1 VPSHS
6 RAFAA
11 VLALTAS
18 AAHGAPVVRD
28 GGASSSAMQSQFPP
42 PPRANSGGCLMGLP
56 RTSSGKPSHEM
67 NGSSHRYGAPRW
79 YRASRR
85 STLLRLVIPAALGIT
100 IAGFAIGAGVAYFS
114 DGGSAAHSP
123 ATPRPPSHAAL
134 PATHHAPA
142 AESHGGQSGPAAPS
156 ATARAAPTPAT
167 YAEGHR
173 LNDEGYALIRRAD
186 YAAAI
191 APLREA
197 VGDLAGAGPED
208 PYEAYANY
216 NLGYALLRTGR
227 CAEALA
233 PLEAANALETS
244 PAVDRAL
251 REARGCAPAG
261 S

>member
-1 VPSHS
+1 MPLHSGHSLPSL
-6 RAFAA
+6 
-11 VLALTAS
+11 LAAS
-18 AAHGAPVVRD
+18 AAHGARVVPD
-28 GGASSSAMQSQFPP
+28 GGASSSAMRSQFPA

-100 IAGFAIGAGVAYFS
+100 IAGFAIGAGVAYLA
-114 DGGSAAHSP
+114 DGGSGAQSP
-123 ATPRPPSHAAL
+123 ATPRPSHPAPRVTRQA
-134 PATHHAPA
+134 PATDSGRHHPGKRT
-142 AESHGGQSGPAAPS
+142 SS
-156 ATARAAPTPAT
+156 ATTSAAPTPAA

-197 VGDLAGAGPED
+197 VGDLAGAGPAD

-216 NLGYALLRTGR
+216 NLGYALLRSGR
-227 CAEALA
+227 CADALT

-251 REARGCAPAG
+251 REAQACAPAG

>member
-1 VPSHS
+1 
-6 RAFAA
+6 
-11 VLALTAS
+11 
-18 AAHGAPVVRD
+18 
-28 GGASSSAMQSQFPP
+28 
-42 PPRANSGGCLMGLP
+42 MGLP

-100 IAGFAIGAGVAYFS
+100 IAGFAIGAGVAYLA
-114 DGGSAAHSP
+114 DGGSGAQSP
-123 ATPRPPSHAAL
+123 ATPRPSHPAPRTTTWQA
-134 PATHHAPA
+134 PATDSSRHQPGKRT
-142 AESHGGQSGPAAPS
+142 SS
-156 ATARAAPTPAT
+156 ATTSAAPTPAA

-197 VGDLAGAGPED
+197 VGDLAGAGPAD

-216 NLGYALLRTGR
+216 NLGYALLRSGR
-227 CAEALA
+227 CADALT
-233 PLEAANALETS
+233 PLEAANALEAS

-251 REARGCAPAG
+251 REAQACAPAG